1 MEAVMVGVVSKWGFA
16 AAVSSA
22 LALSLAPRASAEP
35 LKESF
40 ASVGAETSVP
50 YGWVDFCNRYAGECQ
65 DDDRAPQPIH
75 LTSGTMK
82 PIQQIN
88 VTVNHEIEAVS
99 DMDHWGVLDRW
110 DYPTDGRGDC
120 EDFALLKR
128 KLLMQAGF
136 PRQAL
141 LMTVVKEANGDG
153 HAILTVKT
161 DQGELVL
168 DNLDDAV
175 KAWQKTPYRFV
186 KRQSEMNPNVWVSI
200 GAPTTAPAY
209 VSK

>member
-1 MEAVMVGVVSKWGFA
+1 MFGVGKWTLA
-16 AAVSSA
+16 AAIGAVLLVSIASA
-22 LALSLAPRASAEP
+22 AQAEP
-35 LKESF
+35 LKASF
-40 ASVGAETSVP
+40 ASVGEETSVP
-50 YGWVDFCNRYAGECQ
+50 YGWVDFCSRYARECA

-75 LTSGTMK
+75 LTAAAMK
-82 PIQQIN
+82 TIQRIN
-88 VTVNHEIEAVS
+88 AKVNEEIEAVS
-99 DMDHWGVLDRW
+99 DMDHWGVVDQW

-128 KLLMQAGF
+128 KLLMKAGF

-141 LMTVVKEANGDG
+141 LMTVVKEANGEG

-161 DQGELVL
+161 DQGEFAL

-175 KAWQKTPYRFV
+175 KPWNKTPYRFV
-186 KRQSEMNPNVWVSI
+186 KRQSETNQNVWVAL
-200 GAPTTAPAY
+200 GAPTAAPAY

>member
-1 MEAVMVGVVSKWGFA
+1 MEAVMVGVVSKWALA
-16 AAVSSA
+16 AAVFGA

-35 LKESF
+35 LKASF
-40 ASVGAETSVP
+40 ASVGDETSVP
-50 YGWVDFCNRYAGECQ
+50 YGWVDFCSRYAGECK

-75 LTSGTMK
+75 LTAGAMK
-82 PIQQIN
+82 TIERVN

-99 DMDHWGVLDRW
+99 DMDHWGVADQW

-128 KLLMQAGF
+128 KLLMRAGF

-141 LMTVVKEANGDG
+141 LMTVVKEANGEG

-161 DQGELVL
+161 DQGEFAL

-175 KAWQKTPYRFV
+175 EPWNKTPYRFV
-186 KRQSEMNPNVWVSI
+186 KRQSETNQNVWVAI
-200 GAPTTAPAY
+200 GAPTAAPAY

>member
-1 MEAVMVGVVSKWGFA
+1 MVGVVSKWVLA
-16 AAVSSA
+16 AAVTGE

-35 LKESF
+35 LKASF

-50 YGWVDFCNRYAGECQ
+50 YGWVDFCSRYAGECQ

-75 LTSGTMK
+75 LTPAAMQA
-82 PIQQIN
+82 IQEIN
-88 VTVNHEIEAVS
+88 VAVNHEIEAVS
-99 DMDHWGVLDRW
+99 DMDHWGVVDQW
-110 DYPTDGRGDC
+110 DIPTDGRGDC

-128 KLLMQAGF
+128 KRLMRAGF

-141 LMTVVKEANGDG
+141 LMTVVKEANGAG

-161 DQGELVL
+161 DQGELAL

-175 KAWQKTPYRFV
+175 KPWRQTPYRFV
-186 KRQSEMNPNVWVSI
+186 KRQSETNQNVWVAL
-200 GAPTTAPAY
+200 GAPTAAPAY
-209 VSK
+209 VSQGRAR

>member
-1 MEAVMVGVVSKWGFA
+1 MFGVGKWTL
-16 AAVSSA
+16 AAVIGAVLLVA
-22 LALSLAPRASAEP
+22 LTCGAQAEP
-35 LKESF
+35 LKASF
-40 ASVGAETSVP
+40 ASVGEETSVP
-50 YGWVDFCNRYAGECQ
+50 YGWVDFCSRYARECA

-75 LTSGTMK
+75 LTAAAMQT
-82 PIQQIN
+82 IQRIN
-88 VTVNHEIEAVS
+88 AKVTEEIEAVS
-99 DMDHWGVLDRW
+99 DMDHWGVVDQW

-128 KLLMQAGF
+128 KLLMKAGF

-141 LMTVVKEANGDG
+141 LMTVVKEANGEG

-161 DQGELVL
+161 DQGDFAL

-175 KAWQKTPYRFV
+175 KPWNKTPYRFV
-186 KRQSEMNPNVWVSI
+186 KRQSETNQNVWVAL
-200 GAPTTAPAY
+200 GAPTAAPAY

>member
-1 MEAVMVGVVSKWGFA
+1 MFGVGKWTLA
-16 AAVSSA
+16 AAIGAVLLVSI
-22 LALSLAPRASAEP
+22 ASGAQAEP
-35 LKESF
+35 LKATF
-40 ASVGAETSVP
+40 ASVGEETSVP
-50 YGWVDFCNRYAGECQ
+50 FGWVDFCSRYARECA

-75 LTSGTMK
+75 LTAAAMK
-82 PIQQIN
+82 TIERIN
-88 VTVNHEIEAVS
+88 AKVNEEIEAVS
-99 DMDHWGVLDRW
+99 DMDHWGVVDQW

-128 KLLMQAGF
+128 KLLMKAGF

-141 LMTVVKEANGDG
+141 LMTVVKEANGEG

-161 DQGELVL
+161 DQGEFAL

-175 KAWQKTPYRFV
+175 KPWNKTPYRFV
-186 KRQSEMNPNVWVSI
+186 KRQSETNQNVWVAI
-200 GAPTTAPAY
+200 GAPTAAPAY